1 MGLDAELLLHPEG
14 PIARRISGYE
24 SRPQQTAMVRAVD
37 SALSTRRP
45 LLIEAGTGTGKSFGY
60 LLPAV
65 RRVLEHDERVVVVTH
80 TIALQE
86 QLHDKD
92 VPLIRSVVPN
102 EFSAVLV
109 KGRNNYVS
117 RRRME
122 RTEQRVDRL
131 LSDPKAQEEVGAL
144 SRWVDL
150 TSDGTRTDLDFAPR
164 GDVWDL
170 VRSDSGNCMGRK
182 CPRHDS
188 CFYQL
193 ARRRMES
200 GQLLICNHALF
211 FSDLA
216 LRARG
221 AGFLPAYDHVIL
233 DEAHAVEDVACEQFG
248 TSLAEG
254 SVRHL
259 VRVLHDS
266 RRGRAFLDTLELK
279 EGRESAR
286 VSAVQAVQ
294 RLAEAAEQFF
304 DAWERWGQQAEA
316 NGRIRAPGIVPDT
329 LTPAVGELKGRLNL
343 LRDLCVQEADG
354 YEIDAYEDRCEDL
367 IGQTKALVEQT
378 ISGCVYWL
386 EGMPRPGDA
395 FRRLRLAATAV
406 DASPILREHLFGGKT
421 GVVLT
426 SATLT
431 TGAGSFLHA
440 RTRLG
445 CEDAETIELGSPFD
459 HARQMKVLVDER
471 MPEPTATG
479 YLSSLSRRIDE
490 LVQRTDGGAFVLC
503 TNWRTLR
510 ECAGLLRRAFG
521 DRGHPVLVQGEDGA
535 PGRLLERFRAD
546 RRSVLFGVASFW
558 QGVDVRG
565 ESLRNVIITR
575 LPFDPPDKPLVQ
587 ARHESIESQGGKPF
601 FDDTVPRALIK
612 FRQGV
617 GRLIRSATDEG
628 LVAILDPRVLTKSY
642 GRRFLD
648 ALPEGVQV
656 ETIDSA
662 SHR

>member
-431 TGAGSFLHA
+431 TGAGS
-440 RTRLG
+440 
-445 CEDAETIELGSPFD
+445 
-459 HARQMKVLVDER
+459 
-471 MPEPTATG
+471 
-479 YLSSLSRRIDE
+479 
-490 LVQRTDGGAFVLC
+490 
-503 TNWRTLR
+503 
-510 ECAGLLRRAFG
+510 
-521 DRGHPVLVQGEDGA
+521 
-535 PGRLLERFRAD
+535 
-546 RRSVLFGVASFW
+546 
-558 QGVDVRG
+558 
-565 ESLRNVIITR
+565 
-575 LPFDPPDKPLVQ
+575 
-587 ARHESIESQGGKPF
+587 
-601 FDDTVPRALIK
+601 
-612 FRQGV
+612 
-617 GRLIRSATDEG
+617 
-628 LVAILDPRVLTKSY
+628 
-642 GRRFLD
+642 
-648 ALPEGVQV
+648 
-656 ETIDSA
+656 
-662 SHR
+662 

>member
-14 PIARRISGYE
+14 PIARRIPGYE

-37 SALSTRRP
+37 SALSSRRP

-92 VPLIRSVVPN
+92 VPLIRSVVPD

-109 KGRNNYVS
+109 KGRNNYIS

-122 RTEQRVDRL
+122 RTEQRADRL

-182 CPRHDS
+182 CPRHDA

-254 SVRHL
+254 SIRHL

-279 EGRESAR
+279 DGRESAR
-286 VSAVQAVQ
+286 VSAVQAVRQ
-294 RLAEAAEQFF
+294 LATASENFF
-304 DAWERWGQQAEA
+304 DAWERWGQQAES
-316 NGRIRAPGIVPDT
+316 NGRIRSPGVVPDT

-354 YEIDAYEDRCEDL
+354 YEIDAYEDRCDDL
-367 IGQTKALVEQT
+367 IGQAKALVEQT
-378 ISGCVYWL
+378 IPGCVYWL

-406 DASPILREHLFGGKT
+406 DAGPILREHLFGGRT

-471 MPEPTATG
+471 MPEPTAPG

-490 LVQRTDGGAFVLC
+490 
-503 TNWRTLR
+503 
-510 ECAGLLRRAFG
+510 
-521 DRGHPVLVQGEDGA
+521 LVQGEDGA

-575 LPFDPPDKPLVQ
+575 LPFDPPDNPLVQ
-587 ARHESIESQGGKPF
+587 ARHESIEAQGGKPF

-656 ETIDSA
+656 DTIDSA

>member
-471 MPEPTATG
+471 MPEPTAPG
-479 YLSSLSRRIDE
+479 YWSSLSRRIDE

>member
-14 PIARRISGYE
+14 PIARRIPGYE

-37 SALSTRRP
+37 SALSIRRP

-92 VPLIRSVVPN
+92 VPLIRSVVPD

-150 TSDGTRTDLDFAPR
+150 TSDGTRTDLDFTPR

-279 EGRESAR
+279 DGRESAR
-286 VSAVQAVQ
+286 VSAVQAVRQ
-294 RLAEAAEQFF
+294 LATASEQFF
-304 DAWERWGQQAEA
+304 DAWERWGQQAES
-316 NGRIRAPGIVPDT
+316 NGRIRSPGVVPDT
-329 LTPAVGELKGRLNL
+329 LTPAIGELKGRLNL

-386 EGMPRPGDA
+386 EGMPRSGDA

-406 DASPILREHLFGGKT
+406 DAAPILREHLFGGKT

-471 MPEPTATG
+471 MPEPTAPG

>member
-14 PIARRISGYE
+14 PIARRIPGYE

-37 SALSTRRP
+37 SALSSRRP

-65 RRVLEHDERVVVVTH
+65 RRVLEHEERVVVVTH

-92 VPLIRSVVPN
+92 VPLIRSVVPD

-109 KGRNNYVS
+109 KGRNNYIS

-122 RTEQRVDRL
+122 RTEQRADRL

-182 CPRHDS
+182 CPRHDA

-254 SVRHL
+254 SIRHL

-279 EGRESAR
+279 DGRESAR
-286 VSAVQAVQ
+286 VSAVQAVRQ
-294 RLAEAAEQFF
+294 LATASENFF
-304 DAWERWGQQAEA
+304 DAWERWGQQAES
-316 NGRIRAPGIVPDT
+316 NGRIRSPGVVPDT

-354 YEIDAYEDRCEDL
+354 YEIDAYEDRCDDL
-367 IGQTKALVEQT
+367 IGQAKALVEQT
-378 ISGCVYWL
+378 IPGCVYWL

-406 DASPILREHLFGGKT
+406 DAGPILREHLFGGRT

-471 MPEPTATG
+471 MPEPTAPG

-521 DRGHPVLVQGEDGA
+521 DRGA
-535 PGRLLERFRAD
+535 
-546 RRSVLFGVASFW
+546 
-558 QGVDVRG
+558 
-565 ESLRNVIITR
+565 
-575 LPFDPPDKPLVQ
+575 
-587 ARHESIESQGGKPF
+587 
-601 FDDTVPRALIK
+601 
-612 FRQGV
+612 
-617 GRLIRSATDEG
+617 
-628 LVAILDPRVLTKSY
+628 PRVGS
-642 GRRFLD
+642 G
-648 ALPEGVQV
+648 
-656 ETIDSA
+656 
-662 SHR
+662 

>member
-14 PIARRISGYE
+14 PIARRIPGYE
-24 SRPQQTAMVRAVD
+24 SRPQQTEMVRAVD

-92 VPLIRSVVPN
+92 VPLIRSVVPD

-109 KGRNNYVS
+109 KGRNNYIS

-221 AGFLPAYDHVIL
+221 AG
-233 DEAHAVEDVACEQFG
+233 
-248 TSLAEG
+248 
-254 SVRHL
+254 
-259 VRVLHDS
+259 
-266 RRGRAFLDTLELK
+266 
-279 EGRESAR
+279 
-286 VSAVQAVQ
+286 
-294 RLAEAAEQFF
+294 
-304 DAWERWGQQAEA
+304 
-316 NGRIRAPGIVPDT
+316 
-329 LTPAVGELKGRLNL
+329 
-343 LRDLCVQEADG
+343 
-354 YEIDAYEDRCEDL
+354 
-367 IGQTKALVEQT
+367 
-378 ISGCVYWL
+378 
-386 EGMPRPGDA
+386 
-395 FRRLRLAATAV
+395 
-406 DASPILREHLFGGKT
+406 
-421 GVVLT
+421 
-426 SATLT
+426 
-431 TGAGSFLHA
+431 
-440 RTRLG
+440 
-445 CEDAETIELGSPFD
+445 
-459 HARQMKVLVDER
+459 
-471 MPEPTATG
+471 
-479 YLSSLSRRIDE
+479 
-490 LVQRTDGGAFVLC
+490 
-503 TNWRTLR
+503 
-510 ECAGLLRRAFG
+510 
-521 DRGHPVLVQGEDGA
+521 
-535 PGRLLERFRAD
+535 
-546 RRSVLFGVASFW
+546 
-558 QGVDVRG
+558 
-565 ESLRNVIITR
+565 
-575 LPFDPPDKPLVQ
+575 
-587 ARHESIESQGGKPF
+587 
-601 FDDTVPRALIK
+601 
-612 FRQGV
+612 
-617 GRLIRSATDEG
+617 
-628 LVAILDPRVLTKSY
+628 
-642 GRRFLD
+642 
-648 ALPEGVQV
+648 
-656 ETIDSA
+656 
-662 SHR
+662 

>member
-316 NGRIRAPGIVPDT
+316 NGRIRAPGIVP
-329 LTPAVGELKGRLNL
+329 
-343 LRDLCVQEADG
+343 
-354 YEIDAYEDRCEDL
+354 
-367 IGQTKALVEQT
+367 
-378 ISGCVYWL
+378 
-386 EGMPRPGDA
+386 
-395 FRRLRLAATAV
+395 
-406 DASPILREHLFGGKT
+406 
-421 GVVLT
+421 
-426 SATLT
+426 
-431 TGAGSFLHA
+431 
-440 RTRLG
+440 
-445 CEDAETIELGSPFD
+445 
-459 HARQMKVLVDER
+459 
-471 MPEPTATG
+471 
-479 YLSSLSRRIDE
+479 
-490 LVQRTDGGAFVLC
+490 
-503 TNWRTLR
+503 
-510 ECAGLLRRAFG
+510 
-521 DRGHPVLVQGEDGA
+521 
-535 PGRLLERFRAD
+535 
-546 RRSVLFGVASFW
+546 
-558 QGVDVRG
+558 
-565 ESLRNVIITR
+565 
-575 LPFDPPDKPLVQ
+575 
-587 ARHESIESQGGKPF
+587 
-601 FDDTVPRALIK
+601 
-612 FRQGV
+612 
-617 GRLIRSATDEG
+617 
-628 LVAILDPRVLTKSY
+628 
-642 GRRFLD
+642 
-648 ALPEGVQV
+648 
-656 ETIDSA
+656 
-662 SHR
+662 